1 MEITEDLWWKSFE
14 KYAEEFA
21 KARPN
26 YETLDEKTQEI
37 GALFQYE
44 LDIYNG
50 GFFFKHF
57 LIGDIVAI

>member
-26 YETLDEKTQEI
+26 YETLDEK
-37 GALFQYE
+37 
-44 LDIYNG
+44 
-50 GFFFKHF
+50 K
-57 LIGDIVAI
+57 

>member
-14 KYAEEFA
+14 KYGEEFA

-37 GALFQYE
+37 GCLLYTSPSPR
-44 LDIYNG
+44 D
-50 GFFFKHF
+50 
-57 LIGDIVAI
+57 

>member
-26 YETLDEKTQEI
+26 YCLLYTSPSPRDR
-37 GALFQYE
+37 G
-44 LDIYNG
+44 
-50 GFFFKHF
+50 
-57 LIGDIVAI
+57 